1 MYGSSSKAT
10 LEDNVFTTLTD
21 LATSYRS
28 AATTVNVHSGIKM
41 YCIFNHHQQ
50 VFIAGII
57 IGMLA
62 LKNNEQN
69 WRKKLSMMKG
79 IAHGNKIHNSANEVK
94 CVMKIVHDKLK
105 KIGSDYK
112 CNSNVW

>member
-57 IGMLA
+57 IGKRIEL
-62 LKNNEQN
+62 Q
-69 WRKKLSMMKG
+69 
-79 IAHGNKIHNSANEVK
+79 
-94 CVMKIVHDKLK
+94 
-105 KIGSDYK
+105 
-112 CNSNVW
+112 